1 MLVGDDLMSL
11 SKSDH
16 ESNQIEAFN
25 CRWINFVEMS
35 TKMKDGLAPTP
46 NVRVFSIMSL
56 LKSKLN

>member
-1 MLVGDDLMSL
+1 MSL

-25 CRWINFVEMS
+25 CRWINFIEMS
-35 TKMKDGLAPTP
+35 TTMKDGLAPTP
-46 NVRVFSIMSL
+46 NVRIFSIMSL